1 MKCAPQPH
9 QDISTGPRCARW
21 SIVAAFGIVLL
32 IGLTLAM
39 TPARADLA
47 SSTFN
52 VDSTTDE
59 PDASPGD
66 GFCYST
72 PSGKCTL
79 RAAIQEANALVGV
92 NTIVL
97 PVGGYVLA
105 IAGRGENL
113 AAAGDLD
120 ITSSLVVSGTDRGGV
135 ILDGNGLDRLFDIY
149 SPATVTIS
157 EVTIQHGDA
166 GAGMGPAYS
175 GGGIALSSGSSL
187 TLDGVILRNNTA
199 GDSGGGLY
207 NNAGAATLNDVVVE
221 NNTASYVGGIRSTG
235 ALTLNNCTVSG
246 NQAANYGGGIQSSY
260 VLALNA
266 STVSGNTAGGNG
278 GGVYIN
284 LGAATLD
291 NSTISDNTA
300 NSGWGGGV
308 WVYYQAEIT
317 ATNTTISH
325 NNAGGGIFN
334 YHEQALTADG
344 SDAIAP
350 TQEGNIRLK
359 NTIVAHNL
367 IRNCGR
373 SLSSPPIDS
382 LGHNLDS
389 GNTCEL
395 GQPTDLINADARLG
409 ALWNNGGPTLTRALL
424 PGSPA
429 IDAGDNGSCPPA
441 DQRGVGRPQGDVCD
455 IGAYELTLG
464 GEADLSIVKSGS
476 PDPVGANATLI
487 YTLIVS
493 NTGPYT
499 ATTVTV
505 VDTLPAGVAYV
516 DASGDGWSCNHA
528 GGVVACA
535 RPGLAVGQA
544 PGISLAVVAPP
555 SDGVITN
562 RASVSSTLPDLNA
575 ANDAASVQTAVN
587 YRVYLPL
594 IRR

>member
-1 MKCAPQPH
+1 MKCTPQPR

-21 SIVAAFGIVLL
+21 SIVASFGIVLL
-32 IGLTLAM
+32 VGLALAM

-47 SSTFN
+47 ASTFN
-52 VDSTTDE
+52 VNSTADE

-66 GFCYST
+66 GFCLSS

-79 RAAIQEANALVGV
+79 RAAIQETNALVGV
-92 NTIVL
+92 DTIVL
-97 PVGGYVLA
+97 PAGSYFLA
-105 IAGRGENL
+105 ISGRGENL

-120 ITSSLVVSGTDRGGV
+120 ITTSLVVSGTDRGGV
-135 ILDGNGLDRLFDIY
+135 ILDGGGLDRLFDIY

-157 EVTIQHGDA
+157 EVTIQHGDT

-187 TLDGVILRNNTA
+187 TLNGVILRNNAA

-207 NNAGAATLNDVVVE
+207 NNAGTATLNDVTVE

-235 ALTLNNCTVSG
+235 ALTLNNCAVSG
-246 NQAANYGGGIQSSY
+246 NQATNYGGGIQSSY

-278 GGVYIN
+278 GGVYVN

-325 NNAGGGIFN
+325 NNAGGGLFN
-334 YHEQALTADG
+334 YHEQALAADG

-350 TQEGNIRLK
+350 AQESNIRLK

-367 IRNCGR
+367 VRNCGR

-389 GNTCEL
+389 GNTCEFA
-395 GQPTDLINADARLG
+395 QPTDLSDADARLG
-409 ALWNNGGPTLTRALL
+409 PLKNNGGPTLTHALL

-429 IDAGDNGSCPPA
+429 IDGGDNGGCPPT
-441 DQRGVGRPQGDVCD
+441 DQRGVERPQGAVCD
-455 IGAYELTLG
+455 VGAYELTLG

-487 YTLIVS
+487 YTLVVS

-505 VDTLPAGVAYV
+505 MDTLPVGVTYV
-516 DASGDGWSCNHA
+516 NASGDGWSCSHA
-528 GGVVACA
+528 GGVVTCA
-535 RPGLAVGQA
+535 RPSLAVGAA
-544 PGISLAVVAPP
+544 PDLALTVIAPP
-555 SDGVITN
+555 DDGIITN
-562 RASVSSTLPDLNA
+562 RASVGSALPDLNA
-575 ANDAASVQTAVN
+575 ANDATSAQTTVN
-587 YRVYLPL
+587 YRAYLPL